1 MAKVCKFLA
10 LSILVAL
17 IFAVMFWRV
26 GLGPIIQADEPASGF
41 QVNII
46 LLGLIPLV
54 VIVAYLAHVV
64 HVQTSILIW
73 IPIGCGLLYLLVAT
87 VFYTSGQE
95 IVFVENGQVRTF
107 CMVVPFWGE
116 LPAVPV
122 HYVIEAECCPEQP
135 GKIEARLDFYP
146 DRSLWTQF
154 EPDAIRKIFQTK
166 VEKSLTAIS
175 DVDWKSL
182 DRLKEDLSQ
191 VPENLPG
198 KIKIQ
203 VTVSV

>member
-1 MAKVCKFLA
+1 MAKGCKILGLA
-10 LSILVAL
+10 IFAAL
-17 IFAVMFWRV
+17 IFAVMLWRV
-26 GLGPIIQADEPASGF
+26 GFGPIIQADESARGF
-41 QVNII
+41 QVNVI
-46 LLGLIPLV
+46 LLGSIPLV
-54 VIVAYLAHVV
+54 VIGGHLVYIARAC
-64 HVQTSILIW
+64 
-73 IPIGCGLLYLLVAT
+73 IPVLFPIVCGLVYILVAS
-87 VFYTSGQE
+87 VFYTSGQKT
-95 IVFVENGQVRTF
+95 VFVQNGQVKTV
-107 CMVVPFWGE
+107 CMIPPFFGK
-116 LPAVPV
+116 LQAVPV

-135 GKIEARLDFYP
+135 GKIKVRLDFYP